1 GRPAPQ
7 PVTDLFHALSL
18 PVRAPGLLAAN
29 GVPDVNVMAVVPG
42 CGDLPDNSQKDQHS
56 DYYEHDFRG
65 AFHPASPVI
74 YLFCYSR
81 RLVPIAAAISGSV
94 SLTPSSSSLPGTLSV
109 LGASLYVVHPQ
120 VQHL

>member
-1 GRPAPQ
+1 M
-7 PVTDLFHALSL
+7 
-18 PVRAPGLLAAN
+18 RARVLLAADA
-29 GVPDVNVMAVVPG
+29 VPDADGMAVVPG
-42 CGDLPDNSQKDQHS
+42 RGDFPDQSQQEQCS

-120 VQHL
+120 VQHLL